1 MKTSAFTASPRKTLR
16 WAVTALCIALGLTL
30 FFTEADAQRRGGGS
44 FGGFRRSSPSFAPS
58 RPASPSFGGSR
69 SMTSPAPSSM
79 QRNGSSFGGSR
90 AMAPAAAN
98 YQRSYGIP
106 RQSTPMTLPGRSSPY
121 MVHSYGGYTDG
132 LMMGYLMGRTSAMWY
147 MPFHPAFYY
156 SPPVYVTNPNGAMEV
171 YPPTFSFF
179 RLFLGLAIFGA
190 IIWLVMRLVRRRADG
205 GSDSQ
210 SSFA

>member
-1 MKTSAFTASPRKTLR
+1 MKTIAQSSPIKR
-16 WAVTALCIALGLTL
+16 WSVAALCVLMGLVFL
-30 FFTEADAQRRGGGS
+30 MTEADAQRRGGS
-44 FGGFRRSSPSFAPS
+44 FGGFRRSSPSYAPS
-58 RPASPSFGGSR
+58 RPAAPSPSFGGSR

-79 QRNGSSFGGSR
+79 QRGGGSFGGSR

-106 RQSTPMTLPGRSSPY
+106 RQSTPMTVPGVSSPY
-121 MVHSYGGYTDG
+121 MVHNYGGYTDG

-147 MPFHPAFYY
+147 TPFHPAFYY
-156 SPPVYVTNPNGAMEV
+156 SRPVYVTGADGAMEV

-179 RLFLGLAIFGA
+179 KLFMGLAVFSV
-190 IIWLVMRLVRRRADG
+190 IIWLVMRFLRRRSNGTDG
-205 GSDSQ
+205 SQ